1 MGKHLLIA
9 ALFFICGLQVSAQI
23 EKGRLYPGVTVNGGE
38 TIQYGI
44 QPSISIG
51 LGKHGLLGVHSSYMR
66 SSNDFY
72 NDSKFYAIK
81 NGGGLTYTYLN
92 FFKKSQKL
100 GWFVST
106 GFTYHR
112 YKVYEV
118 KNDLKEMNSQYGQT
132 DIYLRPGIFFK
143 ASQKVTLFANFG
155 GIGMQSS
162 RGNNDFDLNFG
173 TQVNVGVLIN
183 LSSCKRKK

>member
-100 GWFVST
+100 GWFLST